1 MKKIR
6 QIFNSNSHCMK
17 ATIKPELHQQK
28 LIGTQSAKIRDWRF
42 EKNKAGEVT
51 EHKTKQQLCKDT
63 DEDCRSQKA
72 EESEKGRPNNSKK
85 ETETAETKKQQ
96 ELAIKCQEKEVES
109 MISRHTHT
117 KAPSFWQTR

>member
-1 MKKIR
+1 MKKIG

-28 LIGTQSAKIRDWRF
+28 LIGTQSAQIRHWSFD
-42 EKNKAGEVT
+42 KKTGEVT

-72 EESEKGRPNNSKK
+72 EESEKGWPNNSKK

-96 ELAIKCQEKEVES
+96 ELAIKCQDKEVES

-117 KAPSFWQTR
+117 KTP